1 MPMIVVPDSSM
12 ESLRELVATLASTTE
27 LVGGCFIKRRL
38 RDQLCSIGKDRYSD
52 ITLRAS
58 CRPFPRASITITTFT
73 CICKTRVLLKSVA
86 FKH

>member
-27 LVGGCFIKRRL
+27 LVDGCFIKRRL

-52 ITLRAS
+52 ITYACFLS
-58 CRPFPRASITITTFT
+58 
-73 CICKTRVLLKSVA
+73 SVPA
-86 FKH
+86 RQYHHHHIHMHL